1 MTPGDDRFEEL
12 YRRYHRSIL
21 AYLGRLGFSRDE
33 ANDLA
38 QDAFT
43 RVYRNMGQYREEAEW
58 NYLKTAAQ
66 HVAYNAIRARE
77 THKRKGDNV
86 PLEKQTELAVRGA
99 TAEDK
104 VALSEVGAAIEKLPP
119 SLNAPLR
126 LWLKGFTY
134 SEVASMLKITVD
146 AVKSRLR
153 DARSRLRA
161 ILGVEIES
169 LEDDDDQE
177 K

>member
-1 MTPGDDRFEEL
+1 MNPGDDRFEEL
-12 YRRYHRSIL
+12 YRRYRRSIL
-21 AYLGRLGFSRDE
+21 AYLQRLGFSYDQ

-43 RVYRNMGQYREEAEW
+43 RVYRNMGRYRGEAEW
-58 NYLKTAAQ
+58 NYVKTAAQ
-66 HVAYNAIRARE
+66 NVAYNAIRARA

-86 PLEKQTELAVRGA
+86 PLENQTDLAARGA
-99 TAEDK
+99 AAEEK

-126 LWLKGFTY
+126 LWLEGFTY

-161 ILGVEIES
+161 MLGVEIEG